1 MQDVEKE
8 LEVQIGMKQEME
20 LSMKMLEKDVCEKQ
34 DALVELRQQLEDLRA
49 INQQLMHKS
58 QVRRCFSCLIMR
70 TLLLKGAHPLLSLF
84 TRRFQL
90 FPGTCR
96 CLISLLALC
105 EMIKHHYLSRITYSQ
120 Q

>member
-58 QVRRCFSCLIMR
+58 QVR
-70 TLLLKGAHPLLSLF
+70 LLMSDYEDTAFKRLTSTFVSQGF

-90 FPGTCR
+90 FPETCR

-105 EMIKHHYLSRITYSQ
+105 EMIKHHFLSRITCSQ

>member
-49 INQQLMHKS
+49 INQQLTHKS
-58 QVRRCFSCLIMR
+58 QVRRSFSRLIVR
-70 TLLLKGAHPLLSLF
+70 TLLKPTHPLLSL
-84 TRRFQL
+84 RA
-90 FPGTCR
+90 
-96 CLISLLALC
+96 SLVDF
-105 EMIKHHYLSRITYSQ
+105 SFSQ
-120 Q
+120 KLVGG

>member
-58 QVRRCFSCLIMR
+58 QVRRCFSYLIMR
-70 TLLLKGAHPLLSLF
+70 TLSFGKLLKGSHPLLSL
-84 TRRFQL
+84 TA
-90 FPGTCR
+90 
-96 CLISLLALC
+96 SLVDFSSSQKLVGGSF
-105 EMIKHHYLSRITYSQ
+105 HY
-120 Q
+120 